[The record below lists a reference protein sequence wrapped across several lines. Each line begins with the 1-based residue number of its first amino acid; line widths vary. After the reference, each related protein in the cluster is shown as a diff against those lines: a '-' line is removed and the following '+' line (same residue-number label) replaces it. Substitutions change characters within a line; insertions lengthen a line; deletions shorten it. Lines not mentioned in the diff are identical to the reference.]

1 MYLQADHDAG
11 SPGKGFCV
19 VPALSWAAAAG
30 LGDQRVL
37 GGAGCG
43 AFRGRGRINEKGST
57 LSSWQEVI
65 SGLRKVPLLL
75 F

>member
-37 GGAGCG
+37 GGAGV
-43 AFRGRGRINEKGST
+43 
-57 LSSWQEVI
+57 W
-65 SGLRKVPLLL
+65 GLPVQREN
-75 F
+75 